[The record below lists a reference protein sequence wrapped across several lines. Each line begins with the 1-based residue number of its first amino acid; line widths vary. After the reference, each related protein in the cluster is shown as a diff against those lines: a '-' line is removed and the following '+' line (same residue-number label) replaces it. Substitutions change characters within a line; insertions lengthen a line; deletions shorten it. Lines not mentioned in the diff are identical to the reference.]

1 MTASPAET
9 EIVRFQA
16 DWRIPTGAEADA
28 PALVALSGGAD
39 STALLLLM
47 AATGTPSAATVDHQ
61 LRPESAAE
69 AAHCAALCAR
79 LGVPHATLT
88 APLPDRVDDTANLS
102 ARARRLRYDLLA
114 IHADAIGA
122 RWIVTAHHADDQLE
136 TLVMRLNRGSGLRGL
151 AGVRARTGR
160 VVRPLLGWRRAEL
173 ARIVA
178 HAGIA
183 AVLDPSNVDD
193 RYDRARLRKALAGAD
208 WLDPAAAA
216 RSATALADA
225 EAAIGWTV
233 EHLLAERC
241 RLYPAQ
247 ATLDAAA
254 LPAELVRRL
263 VERCIAHVDPDAA
276 PRGRDIGHV
285 VARLEAGGGG
295 TIARVRYAA
304 KDSRWTFAPAPP
316 HRSH

>member
-9 EIVRFQA
+9 ELARFQA
-16 DWRIPTGAEADA
+16 DWRALTGDDADA

-47 AATGTPSAATVDHQ
+47 AATGSPSSATVDHQ

-69 AAHCAALCAR
+69 AAHCAALCAK

-88 APLPDRVDDTANLS
+88 APLPDRVDNTANIS
-102 ARARRLRYDLLA
+102 ARARRLRYDLLTA
-114 IHADAIGA
+114 HADAIGA
-122 RWIVTAHHADDQLE
+122 RWIVTAHHAHDQLE

-178 HAGIA
+178 DAGIA
-183 AVLDPSNVDD
+183 PVLDPSNTDA
-193 RYDRARLRKALAGAD
+193 RYDRARLRKALAGAN

-225 EAAIGWTV
+225 ETAIGWTV

-241 RLYPAQ
+241 RLDPAQ
-247 ATLDAAA
+247 ATLDPTS
-254 LPAELVRRL
+254 LPAELARRL
-263 VERCIAHVDPDAA
+263 VERCIAHIDPDAA

-304 KDSRWTFAPAPP
+304 KGGRWTFAPAPP